1 MNDAKR
7 LCLADFDDTL
17 ILTDS
22 LKSIM
27 RQEQWFMS
35 PALFA
40 AGVRLFIC
48 KRTGRR
54 ELDARNRFKKRMMLK
69 YRDLPA
75 AKKEQYYQELRGKI
89 NTSVITNIREK
100 HFDRIAIVSA
110 SEEELIRQVLG
121 DTLGEIEIIANIIP
135 GTKSPSVQNGNISF
149 QATEAKTQHNS
160 GSAVDNEQFRTCYGP
175 EKVRRLSEA
184 IPDYTDYQITVYT
197 DSYSD
202 QPLIDIADEA
212 YLVKGTATEL
222 IKGQHT

>member
-1 MNDAKR
+1 MTEKKR

-27 RQEQWFMS
+27 RRERWLMS
-35 PALFA
+35 PALFV

-75 AKKEQYYQELRGKI
+75 AKKVQYYQELREKL
-89 NTSVITNIREK
+89 NTSVITHIREK

-110 SEEELIRQVLG
+110 SEEMLIHQVLG
-121 DTLGEIEIIANIIP
+121 DALGKIEIIANRIP
-135 GTKSPSVQNGNISF
+135 SDD
-149 QATEAKTQHNS
+149 AK
-160 GSAVDNEQFRTCYGP
+160 QFRTCYGP
-175 EKVRRLSEA
+175 EKVRRLAEA
-184 IPDYTDYQITVYT
+184 IPEYTDYHITVYT

>member
-1 MNDAKR
+1 MNDTKR

-27 RQEQWFMS
+27 RQEQWLMS

-89 NTSVITNIREK
+89 NTSVITDIRNK
-100 HFDRIAIVSA
+100 NFDRIAIVSA
-110 SEEELIRQVLG
+110 SEEMLIHQVLG
-121 DTLGEIEIIANIIP
+121 DALGKIEIIANRIP
-135 GTKSPSVQNGNISF
+135 SDD
-149 QATEAKTQHNS
+149 AKEFH
-160 GSAVDNEQFRTCYGP
+160 TCYGP
-175 EKVRRLSEA
+175 EKVRRLAEA

>member
-1 MNDAKR
+1 MNDTKR

-27 RQEQWFMS
+27 RQERWLMS
-35 PALFA
+35 PALLV

-54 ELDARNRFKKRMMLK
+54 ELDARNRFKKCMMLK

-75 AKKEQYYQELRGKI
+75 SKKEQYYQELRGKI
-89 NTSVITNIREK
+89 NTSVITDIRNK
-100 HFDRIAIVSA
+100 NFDRIAIVSA
-110 SEEELIRQVLG
+110 SEEMLMHQVLG
-121 DTLGEIEIIANIIP
+121 NALGKIEIIANRIP
-135 GTKSPSVQNGNISF
+135 SDD
-149 QATEAKTQHNS
+149 AK
-160 GSAVDNEQFRTCYGP
+160 EFRTCYGP
-175 EKVRRLSEA
+175 EKVRRLAEA
-184 IPDYTDYQITVYT
+184 IPEYAEYHITVYT

-222 IKGQHT
+222 IKGQQT

>member
-1 MNDAKR
+1 MNDTKR

-27 RQEQWFMS
+27 RRERWLMS

-48 KRTGRR
+48 KRTSRR
-54 ELDARNRFKKRMMLK
+54 ELDARNRFKKHMMLK
-69 YRDLPA
+69 YRDLPS

-135 GTKSPSVQNGNISF
+135 GTKIPSVQNEHIVFKQPKRKHSTTVVR
-149 QATEAKTQHNS
+149 QLIMSSSAPATAPKRSAGSRKQFPITRIIKLPFTQ
-160 GSAVDNEQFRTCYGP
+160 
-175 EKVRRLSEA
+175 
-184 IPDYTDYQITVYT
+184 IPTQT
-197 DSYSD
+197 S
-202 QPLIDIADEA
+202 
-212 YLVKGTATEL
+212 
-222 IKGQHT
+222 H